1 MFTRKYG
8 SSSNR
13 EFQLGI
19 CLMLVLVLGTTF
31 LAAQTATTSKPT
43 WTKAQSLK
51 LNELQSALAQTAAT
65 TAAAPVVSSVSPNT
79 GSTNGGTA
87 VTITG
92 SGFVSPSTVTIG
104 GVLAQAVTVVSSTQ
118 IKCNVPTHAAGTQTI
133 VVSNAN
139 GSSSPSSGFTYTLPS
154 SGIAFVQTN
163 NVTNNPGASSMK
175 VAYPLAQVAG
185 HTNIVVIG
193 WNDMVTHINS
203 VTDSVGNVYKPVF
216 QFPTFGNELQQT
228 IYYAA
233 NIKSANA
240 NANSV
245 TVTFNQVASF
255 GDVRILEY
263 KGLNATSPLDTSI
276 FGWGSSTLGS
286 TFSLTTHAAP
296 ELLLAATTVTNA
308 TTNAGSSYSLVYL
321 TKFNDIVEQRIVT
334 SIGTYTA
341 SAPLSPSGP
350 YVIQL
355 VAFKP

>member
-19 CLMLVLVLGTTF
+19 CLTLALALGTTF
-31 LAAQTATTSKPT
+31 VSAQTATSSKPT

-51 LNELQSALAQTAAT
+51 LNELQSALAQTATT

-92 SGFVSPSTVTIG
+92 SNFVSPSTVTIG

-118 IKCNVPTHAAGTQTI
+118 IKCNVPTHSAGSQPIT
-133 VVSNAN
+133 VSNAN
-139 GSSSPSSGFTYTLPS
+139 GTSSGSSFNYTLPS

-203 VTDSVGNVYKPVF
+203 VADTMGNVYKPAF
-216 QFPTFGNELQQT
+216 QFPTFGNGIQQT

-240 NANSV
+240 KANTV

-263 KGLNATSPLDTSI
+263 KGLNATSPLDSTI
-276 FGWGSSTLGS
+276 FGWGSSTLAS
-286 TFSLTTHAAP
+286 SFSLTTHAAP
-296 ELLLAATTVTNA
+296 ELLIGATTVNTLTA
-308 TTNAGSSYSLVYL
+308 NAGSGYSLVAL
-321 TKFNDIVEQRIVT
+321 TKFGDIVEQRIVT
-334 SIGTYTA
+334 SLGTYTA
-341 SAPLSPSGP
+341 TAPLSTAGP

-355 VAFKP
+355 AAFKP